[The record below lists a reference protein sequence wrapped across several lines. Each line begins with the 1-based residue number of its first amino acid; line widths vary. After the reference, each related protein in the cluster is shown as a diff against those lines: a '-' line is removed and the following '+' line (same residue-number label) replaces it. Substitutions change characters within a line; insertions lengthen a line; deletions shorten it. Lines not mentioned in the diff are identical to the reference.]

1 MIELWIDQ
9 QVENDMLELKNVSF
23 LVDDE
28 GKDKEIIRDVNLTVP
43 DRKLVVVTG
52 PNGGGKST
60 LARLIAGI
68 EKPTAGRIFFNGEDI
83 TELSITERVQ
93 KGIAYAFQQPVRF
106 KGIRV
111 LDLLRSASA
120 KTLSVSDAGR

>member
-1 MIELWIDQ
+1 
-9 QVENDMLELKNVSF
+9 MLELKNVSF

-28 GKDKEIIRDVNLTVP
+28 GKDKEIIRDVSLTVP

-68 EKPTAGRIFFNGEDI
+68 EKTHCRAYFFQRGRHHG
-83 TELSITERVQ
+83 TER
-93 KGIAYAFQQPVRF
+93 
-106 KGIRV
+106 
-111 LDLLRSASA
+111 D
-120 KTLSVSDAGR
+120 